1 VIPCD
6 RKRLNKR
13 LKLAKKKLAQFLEDC
28 ASFKT
33 RPLLIKFGR
42 KTKGK
47 KTRDQG
53 ERQCDEDLGI

>member
-1 VIPCD
+1 MPCT
-6 RKRLNKR
+6 RKGLNER
-13 LKLAKKKLAQFLEDC
+13 LKLAKKKLAHSLGEC
-28 ASFKT
+28 ASFET